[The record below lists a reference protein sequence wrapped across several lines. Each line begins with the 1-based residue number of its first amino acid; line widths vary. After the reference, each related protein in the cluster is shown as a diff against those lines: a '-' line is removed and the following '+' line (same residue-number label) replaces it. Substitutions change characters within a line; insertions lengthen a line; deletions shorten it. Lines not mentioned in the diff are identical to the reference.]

1 MKKMLSLSLALLT
14 ILALSAC
21 GTDAPSNSSVSS
33 PADTS
38 SVSSSAPAGSAST
51 EPAEAPSSAPYEI
64 TYTNFTTYSD
74 SIGTIWGQSII
85 EITNTGSND
94 LYLSTGS
101 YDIKD
106 ENGSLVATESLVSFY
121 PDVLQPGEKGYM
133 YDENTF
139 DDLSADETYTIT
151 PHISVEDASI
161 ACVRYDVFDTTL
173 KNDDYNGVTLIG
185 QLTNTTDE
193 DGSMVYVVAV
203 LYDEADTPLGIL
215 YTIMTNDVPAGETM
229 GFEASGFSLPPTVSA
244 DAIANYT
251 IYAYPL
257 QMQF

>member
-1 MKKMLSLSLALLT
+1 MKKMLALSLALLT
-14 ILALSAC
+14 ILSLSAC
-21 GTDAPSNSSVSS
+21 GTDTPSDSPVSS

-38 SVSSSAPAGSAST
+38 SANSSAPAESASK
-51 EPAEAPSSAPYEI
+51 EPTGTRASDPYEI
-64 TYTNFTTYSD
+64 TYSNFTVYTD
-74 SIGTIWGQSII
+74 SIGTVWGQSII
-85 EITNTGSND
+85 EITNTGSGD

-106 ENGSLVATESLVSFY
+106 ENGSLVATESLVSAY

-133 YDENTF
+133 YDESTF

-161 ACVRYDVFDTTL
+161 ACVRYDVSDTTL

-229 GFEASGFSLPPTVSA
+229 GFEVSGFSLPPTVSA
-244 DAIANYT
+244 DAVTNYT

>member
-1 MKKMLSLSLALLT
+1 M
-14 ILALSAC
+14 
-21 GTDAPSNSSVSS
+21 
-33 PADTS
+33 
-38 SVSSSAPAGSAST
+38 
-51 EPAEAPSSAPYEI
+51 
-64 TYTNFTTYSD
+64 
-74 SIGTIWGQSII
+74 
-85 EITNTGSND
+85 
-94 LYLSTGS
+94 
-101 YDIKD
+101 
-106 ENGSLVATESLVSFY
+106 
-121 PDVLQPGEKGYM
+121 
-133 YDENTF
+133 
-139 DDLSADETYTIT
+139 
-151 PHISVEDASI
+151 
-161 ACVRYDVFDTTL
+161 
-173 KNDDYNGVTLIG
+173 TLIG